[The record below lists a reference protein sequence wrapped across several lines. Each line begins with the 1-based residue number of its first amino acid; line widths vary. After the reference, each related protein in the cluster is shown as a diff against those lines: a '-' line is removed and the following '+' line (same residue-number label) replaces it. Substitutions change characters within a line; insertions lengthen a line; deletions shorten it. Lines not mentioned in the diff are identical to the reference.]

1 MGISREV
8 FLAVAAIFSVI
19 LFFGIYYLMTGRK
32 VFNKLITNQSVSQE
46 SKDFVSDKFTG
57 ILMTG
62 VLPFIVFILAAG
74 IPVSEIGMKTGNM
87 NRFGYL
93 FAGLIVITIG
103 SAFFSSKSPNVQR
116 SAPELR
122 IKLWHTRHI
131 ILSSLTW
138 LVYLFGYELF
148 FRGILW
154 FLCFNVFGF
163 WWAVIINVALYSLV
177 HVPKGKLV
185 TYGAIPLGLLLC
197 TLSYFTGSFLPAFLI
212 HSAMAIS
219 TELFSVYHS
228 PGFQYSKAIPA
239 K

>member
-87 NRFGYL
+87 NRFCQ
-93 FAGLIVITIG
+93 
-103 SAFFSSKSPNVQR
+103 N
-116 SAPELR
+116 
-122 IKLWHTRHI
+122 
-131 ILSSLTW
+131 LSD
-138 LVYLFGYELF
+138 
-148 FRGILW
+148 
-154 FLCFNVFGF
+154 
-163 WWAVIINVALYSLV
+163 
-177 HVPKGKLV
+177 K
-185 TYGAIPLGLLLC
+185 
-197 TLSYFTGSFLPAFLI
+197 
-212 HSAMAIS
+212 
-219 TELFSVYHS
+219 
-228 PGFQYSKAIPA
+228 
-239 K
+239 